1 MPAPT
6 LNSGTGIGVFT
17 KMLIAVDGSP
27 CSENAAKKGIELAT
41 ALQIPVALFTV
52 IDRSQE
58 IIPSDLEVKPIQTGT
73 FMEDQAKNNFRQ
85 IMEKYVPRSMEG
97 HVHHVLTE
105 GLPREEILS
114 KLRDWRADVLVVGT
128 HGRKGLAHFL
138 LGSTAEYLVR
148 HAKAPVLV
156 IPYDGPDI

>member
-1 MPAPT
+1 MST
-6 LNSGTGIGVFT
+6 SMSGTMVFS

-27 CSENAAKKGIELAT
+27 CSENAAKKGIELASV
-41 ALQIPVALFTV
+41 LQIPVALFSV

-73 FMEDQAKNNFRQ
+73 FLEDQANNTIRL
-85 IMEKYVPRSMEG
+85 IIEKYVPRSMED
-97 HVHHVLTE
+97 HIHPILTE
-105 GLPREEILS
+105 GLPREEILR
-114 KLRDWRADVLVVGT
+114 KLKNWGADILVVGT

-148 HAKAPVLV
+148 HAKVPVLV
-156 IPYDGPDI
+156 IPFEGPDI